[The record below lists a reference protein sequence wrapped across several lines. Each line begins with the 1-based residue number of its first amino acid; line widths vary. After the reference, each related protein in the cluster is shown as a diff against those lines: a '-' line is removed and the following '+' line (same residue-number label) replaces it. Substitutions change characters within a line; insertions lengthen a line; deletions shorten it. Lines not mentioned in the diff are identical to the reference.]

1 MAEPEKILVTGGA
14 GYIGS
19 VLVPRLLGAGYTVR
33 VIDSLLFNQAPLMD
47 CCANP
52 RFSFVRGS
60 ICDTALVERELASA
74 DVIMPLAAIVGAPAC
89 DRDPAAAEAVNVSAH
104 RFMSKKTSRSQLVIF
119 PVTNSGYG
127 IGDANAPC
135 TEDSPLRPLSSYGRA
150 KVLME
155 AEFLARGNAVTLRLA
170 TVFGLSPR
178 MRMDLLV
185 NDFVYRAFKDR
196 AIVLFEE
203 NFRRNFLHVRDAA
216 KAFLFAIARADS
228 MRGEPY
234 NVGLSEANLTKR
246 ELCER
251 IRRQAPDFAILS
263 APVGEDPDK
272 RDYTVSNAKIEA
284 LGFRPEVSLDE
295 GIRELLMGYR
305 ILSPQRYT
313 NI

>member
-1 MAEPEKILVTGGA
+1 
-14 GYIGS
+14 
-19 VLVPRLLGAGYTVR
+19 
-33 VIDSLLFNQAPLMD
+33 
-47 CCANP
+47 
-52 RFSFVRGS
+52 
-60 ICDTALVERELASA
+60 
-74 DVIMPLAAIVGAPAC
+74 
-89 DRDPAAAEAVNVSAH
+89 
-104 RFMSKKTSRSQLVIF
+104 
-119 PVTNSGYG
+119 
-127 IGDANAPC
+127 
-135 TEDSPLRPLSSYGRA
+135 
-150 KVLME
+150 
-155 AEFLARGNAVTLRLA
+155 
-170 TVFGLSPR
+170 
-178 MRMDLLV
+178 MDLLV
-185 NDFVYRAFKDR
+185 NDFVYRAYKDR

-251 IRRQAPDFAILS
+251 IRRQAPDFDILS